1 MIGEITIKG
10 KERKMVF
17 VAECQDEKEIIKNL
31 YNDTKQGVTPKVT
44 YTETGIVI
52 SYEAKDRPTVLE
64 VTSPS
69 HPPQLFAD
77 LVESSHKQQ
86 YRVEPRE

>member
-1 MIGEITIKG
+1 MTGTVSIRGKQRTIEINSECSIESQVLTDLCALTSKGVKPTIK
-10 KERKMVF
+10 
-17 VAECQDEKEIIKNL
+17 
-31 YNDTKQGVTPKVT
+31 YNGTSIQ
-44 YTETGIVI
+44 IQ
-52 SYEAKDRPTVLE
+52 YEATVLE